1 MRIVIALGGNAL
13 LQRGEPMTT
22 EVQRQNV
29 RVAARAIAPLASEHS
44 IVVVH
49 GNGPQVGLLALQ
61 AESYDGA
68 PPYPLDV
75 MDAGTQG
82 MIGYLIQQE
91 LRGLL
96 PPDHQVATLL
106 TMVAVDP
113 GDPAFAHPTKFVG
126 PVYDKAAA
134 DELAAKK
141 GWAFRPDGSAWRR
154 VVPSPEPVQI
164 LELEPI
170 SWLLERGAV
179 VVCAGGGGIPTR
191 LPSPGTDEDELV
203 GVEAVIDK
211 DLAGELLAENL
222 RSDLF
227 LMVTDVDGVYLD
239 WGRPEQRRLGEVTP
253 GELAG
258 YEFAAGSMGPKV
270 EAATRFVARTGK
282 RAAIGSLADIAG
294 IVAGTAGTS
303 IVAQKATAG
312 ADPGS

>member
-1 MRIVIALGGNAL
+1 M
-13 LQRGEPMTT
+13 
-22 EVQRQNV
+22 
-29 RVAARAIAPLASEHS
+29 
-44 IVVVH
+44 
-49 GNGPQVGLLALQ
+49 

-141 GWAFRPDGSAWRR
+141 GWAFWPDGSAWRR

>member
-13 LQRGEPMTT
+13 LRRGEPMTT

-29 RVAARAIAPLASEHS
+29 GVAARAIAPLATEHS
-44 IVVVH
+44 VVVVH

-191 LPSPGTDEDELV
+191 LPAPGSGELV

-239 WGRPEQRRLGEVTP
+239 WGRPEQRRLDGVTP